1 MRGITR
7 WHPAVLAAFF
17 AAVLAVTMFAAHPLL
32 TAISLVGAVCS
43 CAATGSLIRA
53 RDAWFYVLLPLL
65 TALTNPLFSHYGDTV
80 LFWLWRVPYTLESLA
95 YGAVTGVALAATL
108 LWCRCMGRVMT
119 QEKWL
124 ALFGRVAPRLALA
137 LTMAMRF
144 VPMLRR
150 QGHAMWQ
157 AQKAAGLSDA
167 ERKRSRVRAAVRLLT
182 SLTAW
187 ATEKAVDTG
196 RSMQARGYGLAG
208 RTAYCRQRFTLADA
222 ARLVMGVVLTV
233 CALLAEPFEYYPIL
247 SGISLADGAWV
258 AFAAFAL
265 LTTSP
270 LLIAGKEWLE
280 WRCYRSRI

>member
-7 WHPAVLAAFF
+7 WHPAVLAVFF
-17 AAVLAVTMFAAHPLL
+17 AAALVVTMFAAHPVL

-43 CAATGSLIRA
+43 CAATGSLGRA
-53 RDAWFYVLLPLL
+53 RDAWFYALLPLL
-65 TALTNPLFSHYGDTV
+65 TAVTNPLFSHYGDTV
-80 LFWLWRVPYTLESLA
+80 LFWLWRIPYTLESFV
-95 YGAVTGVALAATL
+95 YGTVTGVALAAAL

-150 QGHAMWQ
+150 QGRAMGQ
-157 AQKAAGLSDA
+157 VQKVAGLA
-167 ERKRSRVRAAVRLLT
+167 APEQKHSRVRAAVRLLT

-187 ATEKAVDTG
+187 VTEKAVDTG

-208 RTAYCRQRFTLADA
+208 RTAYRRQRFTFADGLRLAVISA
-222 ARLVMGVVLTV
+222 LAV
-233 CALLAEPFEYYPIL
+233 CALTAQPFGYYPHL
-247 SGISLADGAWV
+247 SGLSLAGGGWA

-265 LTTSP
+265 LTLSP
-270 LLIAGKEWLE
+270 LIIAGKEWIQ

>member
-7 WHPAVLAAFF
+7 WHPVVLAGFF
-17 AAVLAVTMFAAHPLL
+17 VAVLAVTMFAAHPVL

-43 CAATGSLIRA
+43 CAATGSLFRA
-53 RDAWFYVLLPLL
+53 RDAWFYILLPLL
-65 TALTNPLFSHYGDTV
+65 TAVTNPLFSHYGDTV
-80 LFWLWRVPYTLESLA
+80 LFWLGRISYTLESLV

-124 ALFGRVAPRLALA
+124 ALFGRAAPRLALA

-150 QGHAMWQ
+150 QGRAMGQ
-157 AQKAAGLSDA
+157 AQKAAGLSDTA
-167 ERKRSRVRAAVRLLT
+167 QKRSRVRAAVRLLT

-208 RTAYCRQRFTLADA
+208 RTAYRRQRFTLADGVRLAVCA
-222 ARLVMGVVLTV
+222 ALTV
-233 CALLAEPFEYYPIL
+233 CALTVQPFVYYPVL
-247 SGISLADGAWV
+247 SWISFADGAWV

>member
-1 MRGITR
+1 MRGFSR
-7 WHPAVLAAFF
+7 WHPAVLAVFF
-17 AAVLAVTMFAAHPLL
+17 VAVLAVTMFVAHPVL
-32 TAISLVGAVCS
+32 TAISLIGAVCS

-65 TALTNPLFSHYGDTV
+65 TAATNPLFSHYGGTV

-124 ALFGRVAPRLALA
+124 ALFGRTAPRLALA
-137 LTMAMRF
+137 LTLAMRF

-150 QGHAMWQ
+150 QGRAMWA
-157 AQKAAGLSDA
+157 AQKAVGLADP
-167 ERKRSRVRAAVRLLT
+167 EHKRARVRSAARLLT
-182 SLTAW
+182 ALTSW

-208 RTAYCRQRFTLADA
+208 RTAYRRQRFFVADGVRLAVCTA
-222 ARLVMGVVLTV
+222 LTM
-233 CALLAEPFEYYPIL
+233 CALAAEPFTYYPYL
-247 SGISLADGAWV
+247 SGLSFGGGAWA

-265 LTTSP
+265 LTLTP
-270 LLIAGKEWLE
+270 LLLAGKEWLE